1 MHHRCDR
8 TPTGGKQFLKDN
20 SHKIRLF
27 PQYLSK
33 KYMARYLES
42 SELENFVQFDSF
54 DEYKDHWDNYES
66 WNYGDEYYI
75 EALVKMDRF
84 HKL

>member
-1 MHHRCDR
+1 
-8 TPTGGKQFLKDN
+8 
-20 SHKIRLF
+20 
-27 PQYLSK
+27 
-33 KYMARYLES
+33 MARYLES